1 MAHQCNHGHTT
12 RDNHLGVTHGSFS
25 IQNLQVRIGTY
36 LHLAHSCQMSQTK
49 AIDNFEHNLS
59 LFNCLCFG
67 NTAEKLHADNLIR
80 HGHGL
85 CRCDKNTI
93 IQFLHQR
100 NIFYC
105 NHLTYVYHLTYQIL
119 NLKLTCFTGCLY
131 ADNIERA
138 NLFKVV
144 LKKANGEKRL
154 EQAYMREYLKR
165 KLGKKKFAY
174 CCNTFMYCCLPFFAC
189 PCYLGMMGRGVV
201 QRGVKGTE
209 KDWFTNGIPHFCA
222 RSLR

>member
-1 MAHQCNHGHTT
+1 MCG
-12 RDNHLGVTHGSFS
+12 
-25 IQNLQVRIGTY
+25 
-36 LHLAHSCQMSQTK
+36 
-49 AIDNFEHNLS
+49 
-59 LFNCLCFG
+59 
-67 NTAEKLHADNLIR
+67 
-80 HGHGL
+80 
-85 CRCDKNTI
+85 
-93 IQFLHQR
+93 
-100 NIFYC
+100 
-105 NHLTYVYHLTYQIL
+105 
-119 NLKLTCFTGCLY
+119 TCFTGCLY

-174 CCNTFMYCCLPFFAC
+174 CCNSFMYCFLPFFAC

-209 KDWFTNGIPHFCA
+209 KDWFTNGIPHFLCPQLAVMQEA
-222 RSLR
+222 RALKDFQKTVLNENYDKNSAVVAPMEMIRGDPNMLMGR

>member
-1 MAHQCNHGHTT
+1 MP
-12 RDNHLGVTHGSFS
+12 
-25 IQNLQVRIGTY
+25 
-36 LHLAHSCQMSQTK
+36 QTK

-59 LFNCLCFG
+59 LYNCLCFG
-67 NTAEKLHADNLIR
+67 NTTEKLHADNLVR
-80 HGHGL
+80 YGHGL
-85 CRCDKNTI
+85 CRIDKNS
-93 IQFLHQR
+93 
-100 NIFYC
+100 
-105 NHLTYVYHLTYQIL
+105 
-119 NLKLTCFTGCLY
+119 LKICMCGTCFTGCLY

-174 CCNTFMYCCLPFFAC
+174 CCNSFMYCFLPFFAC

-209 KDWFTNGIPHFCA
+209 KDWFTNGIPHFLCPQLAVMQEA
-222 RSLR
+222 RALKGFQGTVMNESYDKKSAAVAPMEMMRGDPNMLMGR